1 MDAFMTLSRFGRACA
16 TAAAVLAVAAPVTFA
31 DDPEEVATPEVEQ
44 VETQKGAGKAKGGGA
59 APCAE
64 RVFAKVF
71 KPWHDK
77 RLYTLAPGG
86 DFETLAEGW
95 TLEGAT
101 LAADSSPFQLGEALG
116 ASSLELPAGA
126 NAVSPPICVERG
138 FQSFRFVARSVSD
151 ERAVVKVQVLY
162 AKGREKTTARLKPAA
177 EWNPTRKLSLAQGR
191 FKVRKGRSAEVQ
203 LRFAVISGT
212 ARLDDVYVDPRMWR

>member
-1 MDAFMTLSRFGRACA
+1 MTLSRLARAVA
-16 TAAAVLAVAAPVTFA
+16 TAAALLAVAAPATFA
-31 DDPEEVATPEVEQ
+31 DDPEAVETPEVAD
-44 VETQKGAGKAKGGGA
+44 VERPQKGGKAKGGA

-64 RVFAKVF
+64 RVFATVF

-101 LAADSSPFQLGEALG
+101 LAADSSPFLLGETPG
-116 ASSLELPAGA
+116 TSSLELPAGA
-126 NAVSPPICVERG
+126 SAVSPPICVQRG
-138 FQSFRFVARSVSD
+138 VQSFRFVARSVSD

-162 AKGREKTTARLKPAA
+162 AKGREKTTARFKPAV
-177 EWNPTRKLSLAQGR
+177 EWAPTRKLSLAQGR
-191 FKVRKGRSAEVQ
+191 FKARKGGSAEVQ

-212 ARLDDVYVDPRMWR
+212 ARVDDVYVDPRMWR